1 MVIEKPNCSANMAWE
16 SPRCRPDGL
25 DVHGFDVDYMHAIRG
40 RIGLTLSN
48 FHSGLHAFD
57 EFLAKFAHDCT
68 LDSTGAERKL
78 STETG
83 FELILLFLINQNTNR
98 TQNSSLY
105 QTPFG

>member
-1 MVIEKPNCSANMAWE
+1 MPT
-16 SPRCRPDGL
+16 DGL

-83 FELILLFLINQNTNR
+83 FELILLFSHQLKYKQNAKFPFV
-98 TQNSSLY
+98 SEPFWLSLSVC
-105 QTPFG
+105 FH